1 MARFR
6 WRRWAWPWELR
17 QRGILG
23 MNERNAR
30 YILPHNPR
38 RHFAR
43 VDDKLLTKQI
53 CEQHGIPVPDTYAVV
68 QRQGDV
74 RRIAEIVGPRGEF
87 VVKPTQGSGG
97 RGILV
102 IDRRS
107 PPGWITANGQAIEP
121 ADMQYHLSTI
131 LAGLY
136 SLGGR
141 PDRAVVEE
149 RIKRHGAL
157 AHVAVGGTPDIR
169 VVLYQNVPAMAMVR
183 LPTRASR
190 GRANLH
196 QGAVAAGIEL
206 ESGRTTGGVCHSR
219 AIDVHPDTHAPIA
232 GLTVPYWDQL
242 LTAAVRLATQLELGY
257 VGIDFVLDESRGPIV
272 LEANARPG
280 LAIQIANRRG
290 LLHQLH
296 AIDTQLADATGMADD
311 ERARVP
317 SAEPAAGLATAEL
330 AH

>member
-1 MARFR
+1 MAQFR
-6 WRRWAWPWELR
+6 WRCWAWPGELR
-17 QRGILG
+17 RAGILG
-23 MNERNAR
+23 MNQRNGS

-38 RHFAR
+38 KYFAR
-43 VDDKLLTKQI
+43 VDDKLVTKQI
-53 CEQHGIPVPDTYAVV
+53 CEKHGIPVPHTYAVIE
-68 QRQGDV
+68 RQGDV
-74 RRIAEIVGPRGEF
+74 RRIAEILGHREEF

-102 IDRRS
+102 IARCSND
-107 PPGWITANGQAIEP
+107 GWITSGDHEVQSP
-121 ADMQYHLSTI
+121 DMQYHLSAI

-169 VVLYQNVPAMAMVR
+169 VVLYRNVPAMAMVR
-183 LPTRASR
+183 LPTQASR

-196 QGAVAAGIEL
+196 QGAVAAGIDL
-206 ESGRTTGGVCHSR
+206 RSGRTTGGVCHSR
-219 AIDVHPDTHAPIA
+219 VTDVHPDTLEPIT
-232 GLTVPYWDQL
+232 GFVIPYWNEL
-242 LTAAVRLATQLELGY
+242 LAAAVRLAAQLELGY
-257 VGIDFVLDESRGPIV
+257 VGIDFVLDENRGPIV

-290 LLHQLH
+290 LLHRLR
-296 AIDTQLADATGMADD
+296 AIDMQLATVDPSGLPEQSP
-311 ERARVP
+311 ERELGLVARI
-317 SAEPAAGLATAEL
+317 AET
-330 AH
+330 